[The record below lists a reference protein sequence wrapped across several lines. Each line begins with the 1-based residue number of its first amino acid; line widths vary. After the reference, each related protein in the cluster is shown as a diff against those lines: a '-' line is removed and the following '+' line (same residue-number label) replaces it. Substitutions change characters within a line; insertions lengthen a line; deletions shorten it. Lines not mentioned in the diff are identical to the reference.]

1 MLLNEPTKLLLLGQ
15 LALNTF
21 LLLALTQIMFQSSQQ
36 KRATTRGS
44 LKLCS
49 NVMTDSWLL

>member
-21 LLLALTQIMFQSSQQ
+21 LLLASTQIMFQSSQQ